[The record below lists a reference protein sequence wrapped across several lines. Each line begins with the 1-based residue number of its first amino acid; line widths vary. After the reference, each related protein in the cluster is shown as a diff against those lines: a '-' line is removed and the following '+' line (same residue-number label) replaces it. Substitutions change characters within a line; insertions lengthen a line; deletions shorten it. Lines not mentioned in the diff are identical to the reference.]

1 MKFIVLAISAVLA
14 AMVVACGGDG
24 EATDVAV
31 SLKEWTVTP
40 SLQQATDGKVKF
52 TVTNDGTIP
61 HELVVI
67 KSDLPPSGLP
77 VKDGKVIEDEVNL
90 IDEIE
95 AFAAKTTESM
105 TLDLSP
111 GKYLL
116 ICNITE
122 QVPGQPVTSHYQNG
136 MAALFLVEPKP

>member
-1 MKFIVLAISAVLA
+1 MKVVLLAVGVVVA
-14 AMVVACGGDG
+14 AMVVACGGG
-24 EATDVAV
+24 GKATDVAV
-31 SLKEWTVTP
+31 SLKEWSVTP
-40 SLQQATDGKVKF
+40 SLAQVTDGKVKF

-67 KSDLPPSGLP
+67 KSDLPPNGLP

-90 IDEIE
+90 LDEIE

-136 MAALFLVEPKP
+136 MTTLFLVEPK